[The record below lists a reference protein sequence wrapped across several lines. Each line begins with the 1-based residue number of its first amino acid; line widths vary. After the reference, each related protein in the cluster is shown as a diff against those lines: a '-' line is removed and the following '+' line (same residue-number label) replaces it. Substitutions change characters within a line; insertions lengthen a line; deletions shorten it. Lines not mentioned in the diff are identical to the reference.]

1 MTRSVR
7 VAPNRWFGLVLPIG
21 LVLLWQVAAD
31 RGGLPRYAV
40 APDVIARQLVAM
52 SLSGELATHTA
63 ASLFRALT
71 GFAIGALAGIA
82 AGLLAGT
89 LRSVERFYEPIIS
102 LTYPVPKIAALPII
116 FAWFGLG
123 DLSKIVIIVASVFYP
138 TYIASLYGAKATSRI
153 HIWSARNMGA
163 SSATI
168 FRRIVLP
175 SALPQIFNGLRVGL
189 ALSFVVMFA
198 AELVASQK
206 GLGYLIGVAED
217 AQRFDIMYVAIIVIG
232 SIGFAAD
239 RLLLA
244 LRRRLVAGSEVR
256 R

>member
-1 MTRSVR
+1 MSPFIR
-7 VAPNRWFGLVLPIG
+7 VTPNRWFGLVVPVSL
-21 LVLLWQVAAD
+21 LLLWQYAAD

-40 APDVIARQLVAM
+40 APSVIAKQFLAM
-52 SLSGELATHTA
+52 SLSGELAIHTA

-71 GFAIGALAGIA
+71 GFAIGALAGVT

-89 LRSVERFYEPIIS
+89 QRTVERFYEPIIS

-138 TYIASLYGAKATSRI
+138 TYIAALYGAKATSTI
-153 HIWSARNMGA
+153 HIWAARNMGA
-163 SSATI
+163 SGMTI

-175 SALPQIFNGLRVGL
+175 SALPQIFNGLRIGL

-198 AELVASQK
+198 SELVASQK

-232 SIGFAAD
+232 TVGFLGD

-244 LRRRLVAGSEVR
+244 LRRRLVAGETR